1 VARNENQAEQETI
14 LERVDLMRVREL
26 LALILALLM
35 AMPAV
40 AQDPQVVAANVGGM
54 TVEELRVT
62 VSKSLVIDYP
72 ADISRISTSNPDIV
86 DAVPATSR
94 EFLLHGKG
102 HGSATVVVWAKNG
115 LRTMYN
121 VTVEH
126 NLDPIKRLLKDTFPN
141 ENIGVMAGRDSITLI
156 GMVSTKDVVD
166 RAVAIATPLAKTV
179 VSNLSLMTVPVSRQ
193 IVIKVR
199 FAELNRTAAQQFGV
213 NLLTNGAGNTTG
225 GITTQQFAAPTVG
238 TDNRVTITD
247 ALNIFAFR
255 RDLNLTA
262 LVRALQSQG
271 LLQILAEP
279 NLVTTNG
286 KEASFLVGGEFPV
299 PVLQGGANAGA
310 VTIQFREFGIR
321 LLFNPV
327 ITENNTIKLYVKPEV
342 STIDLANAV
351 TLSGFTIPAL
361 ATRRMETNIE
371 LGFGQSFVIAG
382 LIDDRVTEQFNK
394 LPGLSSIPIL
404 GALFRSRTMNRSKS
418 ELVIIVTP
426 EVATPLNAGDPK
438 PEPAWLKPFMMQQH
452 PGDKVGTDLVP
463 GISGGVAPPMRPGH
477 TQIDRESVGNGAKA
491 HPVTPMSNM
500 IQVKPEEAPKADKA
514 KDGIKAEAEPGKHNP
529 LKLFGRKGTKAEP
542 KAEKPAAFQF
552 TPWSGQQSPAPLAPA
567 IATAPETMPARE
579 TMPSRETRPAGEVKP
594 VETVPAPEN
603 AVPVRTS
610 PSVPV
615 QAMVIPALTA
625 PETAVPPPAA
635 AESKAETPPA
645 ENVSPELKPMETKPA
660 EAKPGEGKPAVELNP
675 ARRRLSAG
683 ITSLPPQVVGGQST
697 PSAGSATLPSSGA
710 QQ

>member
-1 VARNENQAEQETI
+1 
-14 LERVDLMRVREL
+14 MRVREL

-54 TVEELRVT
+54 TVEDLRVT

-72 ADISRISTSNPDIV
+72 ADISRISTSNPEIV

-126 NLDPIKRLLKDTFPN
+126 NLDPIKRLLKDTFPT

-156 GMVSTKDVVD
+156 GTVSGKDVVD
-166 RAVAIATPLAKTV
+166 RAVAIASPLAKTV
-179 VSNLSLMTVPVSRQ
+179 VSNLSLMTAPVSRQ
-193 IVIKVR
+193 IVLKVR
-199 FAELNRTAAQQFGV
+199 FAELDRTAAQQFGI
-213 NLLTNGAGNTTG
+213 NLVTNGAGNTTG
-225 GITTQQFAAPTVG
+225 GFTTQQFASPTVG
-238 TDNRVTITD
+238 TDNKVTITD

-255 RDLNLTA
+255 KDLNLTA

-271 LLQILAEP
+271 MLQILAEP

-299 PVLQGGANAGA
+299 PVLQGGSNAGA

-404 GALFRSRTMNRSKS
+404 GALFRSRTTNRSKT

-438 PEPAWLKPFMMQQH
+438 PEPAWLKPFLMQQH
-452 PGDKVGTDLVP
+452 PGDKVGSDLVP
-463 GISGGVAPPMRPGH
+463 GVSGGVVPPMRSGQ
-477 TQIDRESVGNGAKA
+477 TQIDREAVGNGAKA
-491 HPVTPMSNM
+491 HPATPMSDM
-500 IQVKPEEAPKADKA
+500 IPLKPEAAPKMGKSKA
-514 KDGIKAEAEPGKHNP
+514 SKSNDGAKAEAEADKHSP
-529 LKLFGRKGTKAEP
+529 LRIFGRKGAKPKA

-552 TPWSGQQSPAPLAPA
+552 TPSSGQPSPAAPGA
-567 IATAPETMPARE
+567 KPAETTGPAPTPENADPFPASPVIPVQAAAVPVPTGSAATAPETTVPPPVAAE
-579 TMPSRETRPAGEVKP
+579 GKEESQPAGE
-594 VETVPAPEN
+594 A
-603 AVPVRTS
+603 
-610 PSVPV
+610 
-615 QAMVIPALTA
+615 
-625 PETAVPPPAA
+625 
-635 AESKAETPPA
+635 
-645 ENVSPELKPMETKPA
+645 KPA
-660 EAKPGEGKPAVELNP
+660 EAKPAEPQPARALNP
-675 ARRRLSAG
+675 SRRPLSAG
-683 ITSLPPQVVGGQST
+683 ITSLPPQVLGASAVS
-697 PSAGSATLPSSGA
+697 PASAGAPPSSGA